1 MDLFSIQSQSHRT
14 IVLDRTSPCKMMSSN
29 FVLLPLCSLKHTV
42 TLNLYGNVNVSL
54 SSIFFLL
61 SSGDTAADDG
71 WHGGS
76 DPLARPLSTT
86 CDDSIIYINLS
97 RVVKTIVLA
106 S

>member
-1 MDLFSIQSQSHRT
+1 MDLFSVQSQSHRT

-42 TLNLYGNVNVSL
+42 TLNLYGNLSL

-61 SSGDTAADDG
+61 SSGGTAADDG

-76 DPLARPLSTT
+76 DLVARRLSTT
-86 CDDSIIYINLS
+86 CDDSITYINLS
-97 RVVKTIVLA
+97 RVVKIIVLT